1 MNALLQNDMMIPV
14 IGGVVLLF
22 FLIIGIVV
30 YLKRKSRRPEQRLRS
45 VTTDI
50 LSNILIPNGDDGEI
64 TVEYALLT
72 HRGIVIVDIKD
83 VEGNVFGSDS
93 MQDWTVISDERR
105 FTFGNPQF
113 PLYDRLAAVR
123 RLVSDIPVTGYVA
136 FTNRGQFS
144 KGQPSDVIELDSLVN
159 DLKTESRHD
168 DGSAIRSW
176 LPQWDSLR
184 ETAVTMQVDHLLKS

>member
-105 FTFGNPQF
+105 FTFSNPQF

-123 RLVSDIPVTGYVA
+123 RLVTDIPVTGYVA

-159 DLKTESRHD
+159 DLKAESRHD
-168 DGSAIRSW
+168 DGSEISSW